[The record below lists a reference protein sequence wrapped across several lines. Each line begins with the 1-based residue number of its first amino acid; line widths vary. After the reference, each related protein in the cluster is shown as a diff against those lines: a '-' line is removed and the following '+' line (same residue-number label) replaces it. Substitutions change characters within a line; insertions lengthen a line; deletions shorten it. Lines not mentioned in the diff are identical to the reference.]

1 MGLDTSSDTGL
12 FMAFVDS
19 QKQFRISALFF
30 KSVAYASIL
39 VKKKKKKDKT
49 KWKCAIRQQ
58 SARWGLSL
66 DVLLRKEQ
74 MMINSTSN

>member
-39 VKKKKKKDKT
+39 VKKKKKIK
-49 KWKCAIRQQ
+49 Q
-58 SARWGLSL
+58 SENVQF
-66 DVLLRKEQ
+66 D
-74 MMINSTSN
+74 SNLQDGV